1 MTQIVQIEGGYY
13 PLSKQLHKDYM
24 SLLIFCSYIEKIKDG
39 CYSKESIEEF
49 TKDVK
54 IPDIDKSLVSKS

>member
-1 MTQIVQIEGGYY
+1 
-13 PLSKQLHKDYM
+13 M

-39 CYSKESIEEF
+39 RYSKESIEEF

-54 IPDIDKSLVSKS
+54 IPDIDKMIK